1 MEYSFW
7 ILLIND
13 MNKANSNIT
22 VSEDN
27 LSGEVVFG
35 SARLYLEG
43 GGDN

>member
-7 ILLIND
+7 ILLIIE

-22 VSEDN
+22 VLEDN
-27 LSGEVVFG
+27 LLSKVIFG